1 MKALQNKTA
10 IITGGS
16 RGIGAA
22 AAKHLAAD
30 GANVVVN
37 YATSE
42 AAAREVVAAIEA
54 AGGRAIAAPGDVGR
68 AADVT
73 RLFDAAEAAFGPA
86 SILVNNAA
94 IHETRHLEK
103 IDEEHYTKIFNTN
116 VLGTLLFTAEFARR
130 FKGEWG
136 RVVNVSSGAAR
147 TGLPGSS
154 LYSASKGALEALT
167 RVHAVELGSRGVT
180 VNAVAP
186 GPTETEMFK
195 KGVPE
200 EMKERMMSAT
210 ILGRLGQPEDIA
222 SVIAFL
228 CSDAGG
234 WITGQFID
242 ANGGR
247 KL

>member
-1 MKALQNKTA
+1 MKSLHNKTA
-10 IITGGS
+10 IITGAA

-22 AAKHLAAD
+22 TAKQLAAD
-30 GANVVVN
+30 GANVVIN

-42 AAAREVVAAIEA
+42 AAARETVAAIEA

-68 AADVT
+68 ADDIT

-86 SILVNNAA
+86 TILVNNAA
-94 IHETRHLEK
+94 IYELRNLEQT
-103 IDEEHYTKIFNTN
+103 DEEHFTKLFHAN
-116 VLGTLLFTAEFARR
+116 VLGTLLATAEFARR
-130 FKGEWG
+130 FKGERG

-147 TGLPGSS
+147 AGIPGASV
-154 LYSASKGALEALT
+154 YAASKGALEALT
-167 RVHAVELGSRGVT
+167 RVHAAELGPRGVT

-186 GPTETEMFK
+186 GATETEMFK
-195 KGVPE
+195 QGLPQEAKD
-200 EMKERMMSAT
+200 RLINAT

-222 SVIAFL
+222 SVVAFL
-228 CSDAGG
+228 CSDASG